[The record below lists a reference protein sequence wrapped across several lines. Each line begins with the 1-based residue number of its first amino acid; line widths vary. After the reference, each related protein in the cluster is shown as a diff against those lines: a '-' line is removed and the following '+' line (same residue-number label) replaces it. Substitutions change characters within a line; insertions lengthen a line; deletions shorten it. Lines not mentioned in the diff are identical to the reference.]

1 MVVKGRKKEEDDK
14 RRRGKREGGGANSQK
29 ETCALTEKNLHVS
42 KNGILK

>member
-29 ETCALTEKNLHVS
+29 ETCALTEKNL
-42 KNGILK
+42 KMCLKMES